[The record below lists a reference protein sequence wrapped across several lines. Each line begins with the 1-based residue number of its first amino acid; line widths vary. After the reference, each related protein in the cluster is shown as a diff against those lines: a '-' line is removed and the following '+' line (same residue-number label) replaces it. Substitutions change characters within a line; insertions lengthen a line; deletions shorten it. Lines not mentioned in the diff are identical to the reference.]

1 MKVCR
6 YTSAPAL
13 PHGIPHADR
22 KCMADSHSQCD
33 EEAPCSNCVRHG
45 VACSLAGGPNVA
57 REDTKNR
64 RTSSTSSPSIS
75 RTTSQEAAQNTTAS
89 VSASSSSTD
98 TLVQSSPFTI
108 LTGLIDRPVAGQDAS
123 RQWMLD
129 LQLMHHYLT
138 HTQYT
143 ILTDRLDMVQI
154 TRLWQ
159 EEMPKVAL
167 TSDYCMH
174 ALLGF
179 AALHKAHLEPAQA
192 SMLRT
197 CAVDHLDKALV
208 LYREHGHPTTAE
220 NANAK
225 FAFTWLVALFAY
237 AVPPSVPPI
246 DAMVELMLLVK
257 GIDIVLSE
265 TWFWVSQ
272 GPFAPIIAAGPQVP
286 ITQPPEGYSLPEG
299 MDFGLNHLDY
309 MLGVDAMMPDDRAT
323 CALILAEL
331 KQMYD
336 IVLKQQ
342 GQSSIASIL
351 MFPKQDSAPFS
362 ALIKQRA
369 PQALVILAYYC
380 VLLDVLDSRWW
391 IHGWGGRVIRDIMG
405 AVDEQWQTW
414 IEWPVQSVLLK
425 QAPTVT
431 LGQPD
436 LLI

>member
-1 MKVCR
+1 MHR
-6 YTSAPAL
+6 
-13 PHGIPHADR
+13 
-22 KCMADSHSQCD
+22 
-33 EEAPCSNCVRHG
+33 
-45 VACSLAGGPNVA
+45 GPIVP

-64 RTSSTSSPSIS
+64 RTSATSSSSIS
-75 RTTSQEAAQNTTAS
+75 RTASQEATQTTTTSATSSAIDTS
-89 VSASSSSTD
+89 VPA
-98 TLVQSSPFTI
+98 SPFAV
-108 LTGLIDRPVAGQDAS
+108 LTGLLERPLPGQDAN
-123 RQWMLD
+123 WMLD
-129 LQLMHHYLT
+129 LQLMHHSLT
-138 HTQYT
+138 HTKY
-143 ILTDRLDMVQI
+143 ILTEHHDMAQIVQ
-154 TRLWQ
+154 LWQ
-159 EEMPKVAL
+159 EEIPKVAL

-179 AALHKAHLEPAQA
+179 AALHKAHLEPMQA
-192 SMLRT
+192 PMLRT

-208 LYREHGHPTTAE
+208 LYREHGQPTTAE

-225 FAFTWLVALFAY
+225 FGFTWLVVLFAY

-246 DAMVELMLLVK
+246 DAMVELILLVK
-257 GIDIVLSE
+257 GIYTVLAE

-272 GPFAPIIAAGPQVP
+272 GPLSTILAADSHPQVP
-286 ITQPPEGYSLPEG
+286 FTQPPEGYSLPEG

-309 MLGVDAMMPDDRAT
+309 MLGVDVMLPDDRVT

-331 KQMYD
+331 KQLYD
-336 IVLKQQ
+336 NVLRQQ

-362 ALIKQRA
+362 ALIKRRE

-391 IHGWGGRVIRDIMG
+391 IHGWAARVIRDIMG
-405 AVDEQWQTW
+405 ALDEQWQTW

-425 QAPTVT
+425 ETSAPA
-431 LGQPD
+431 LGQAD